1 MKQKY
6 VYMAALWAA
15 LLSFTACND
24 EWKDELYTHM
34 ISFKAPIDD
43 GAEVSSIY
51 VRYKPDGEATYDVP
65 VLVSGSTPL
74 DRDLDVQIVVDPDTL
89 EILNQENYHELRKD
103 LWYELLPE
111 VNYEFPSTVCR
122 IPAGARQALFQ
133 VKFKFAGLNL
143 SKEYVLPLS
152 IEENA
157 AYVANHRKGWCKAL
171 LHVLPFNDYSGNY
184 SATNMNIYFA
194 DSGNDP
200 LVVDTRRA
208 HVVDENT
215 VFFYAGTK
223 EDDAIDRE
231 TYKINVRFEAPA
243 EETEG
248 SKRGQLTVEAVNPEI
263 NFQLIGEPSYEIR
276 EEMDTQQPYLKHRYY
291 VLYLNYTYDD
301 VTTSDVPTSYRAEG
315 SLTMERRINTLI
327 PDEDQAIMW

>member
-1 MKQKY
+1 
-6 VYMAALWAA
+6 MAALCAA
-15 LLSFTACND
+15 LVSFASCND

-51 VRYKPDGEATYDVP
+51 VRYKPGGEVTYDVP
-65 VLVSGSTPL
+65 VLVSGSTTL
-74 DRDLDVQIVVDPDTL
+74 DKDLDVHISVDPDTL
-89 EILNQENYHELRKD
+89 ETLNQENFHEQRKD

-111 VNYEFPSTVCR
+111 ANYEFPSTVCR
-122 IPAGARQALFQ
+122 IPAGSRQALFP
-133 VKFKFAGLNL
+133 VKFKFSGLNL
-143 SKEYVLPLS
+143 SKEYVLPLT
-152 IEENA
+152 IEESASYELNR
-157 AYVANHRKGWCKAL
+157 RKGWCKAL

-231 TYKINVRFEAPA
+231 KYKINVRFEAPA
-243 EETEG
+243 EETG
-248 SKRGQLTVEAVNPEI
+248 NIKRGRLSVEAVDPAI
-263 NFQLIGEPSYEIR
+263 NFRVVGEASYEIS
-276 EEMDTQQPYLKHRYY
+276 EEMDSEQPYLLHRNY

-301 VTTSDVPTSYRAEG
+301 VTTSDIPTSYRAEG
-315 SLTMERRINTLI
+315 TLVMERRINTLI

>member
-1 MKQKY
+1 
-6 VYMAALWAA
+6 MAALLAV
-15 LLSFTACND
+15 LSFTACND

-51 VRYKPDGEATYDVP
+51 VRYKPGGEVTYDVP

-74 DRDLDVQIVVDPDTL
+74 DRDLDVHIVVDPDTL
-89 EILNQENYHELRKD
+89 ATLNQENYHEQRKD

-111 VNYEFPSTVCR
+111 VNYEFSSTVCH
-122 IPAGARQALFQ
+122 IPAGSRQALFP
-133 VKFKFAGLNL
+133 VKFKFSGLNL

-152 IEENA
+152 IEENP

-194 DSGNDP
+194 DSGDDP

-215 VFFYAGTK
+215 VFFYAGSK

-231 TYKINVRFEAPA
+231 TYKINVRFEEPT
-243 EETEG
+243 EETDN
-248 SKRGQLTVEAVNPEI
+248 SKRGRLTVEAVDPEI
-263 NFQLIGEPSYEIR
+263 NFQVVGEPSYEIT
-276 EEMDTQQPYLKHRYY
+276 EEMDSEQPYLLHRNY

-301 VTTSDVPTSYRAEG
+301 VTTSDIPTSYRAEG
-315 SLTMERRINTLI
+315 TLVMERRINTLI